1 MRLVLLAAGIVAGA
15 SLVGVPMLEFDQAQN
30 PIGPLGPWLAVAVF
44 GVAIVIAQCGRPR
57 SMPWVLLVLY
67 VAYGAQVIGDIFFGG
82 VLSAMIGALVM
93 TPVAYLVSTQ
103 RSGPAAFAS
112 FLPAFWMLVPGS
124 LGLVGVASILDGDS
138 AGLNTLVATASTMVS
153 ITLGIL
159 AGSVLGARVAGSSIV
174 VAV

>member
-1 MRLVLLAAGIVAGA
+1 
-15 SLVGVPMLEFDQAQN
+15 
-30 PIGPLGPWLAVAVF
+30 
-44 GVAIVIAQCGRPR
+44 
-57 SMPWVLLVLY
+57 
-67 VAYGAQVIGDIFFGG
+67 
-82 VLSAMIGALVM
+82 MIGALAM

-159 AGSVLGARVAGSSIV
+159 AGSVLGTRVAGRSTV